1 MSARII
7 GVIET
12 QLYTRGKGTEDNPFR
27 SITQYWSK
35 DGNLL
40 AEADPYQDE
49 SPRKQ
54 MVRGAEIDETLIR
67 GAMLN
72 VRNPSNVDF
81 FAWALVRD
89 TFGIGSTRAKELC
102 VAYSVDPDAKVKHG
116 ERVHVNQL
124 PEG

>member
-7 GVIET
+7 EVIET

-40 AEADPYQDE
+40 AEVDPIPEKPRVGWIVRGVWLDE
-49 SPRKQ
+49 S
-54 MVRGAEIDETLIR
+54 LIR
-67 GAMLN
+67 GAMMN
-72 VRNPSNVDF
+72 VTNRTNTIQY
-81 FAWALVRD
+81 AWALVRD

-102 VAYSVDPDAKVKHG
+102 VAYSIDPDASVKPKN
-116 ERVHVNQL
+116 RVALNQL
-124 PEG
+124 PE